1 LRAAGRPWP
10 KLSDDPVID
19 YMIMEAVLIKVQQE
33 DIKLRKEAERD
44 AAKKQ
49 WQSNVDDLK
58 NELGQ
63 Q

>member
-1 LRAAGRPWP
+1 M
-10 KLSDDPVID
+10 ID

-33 DIKLRKEAERD
+33 DIKLRKEAER
-44 AAKKQ
+44 AAAQKQ